1 VHRPSWQGHKVEF
14 AGRERFIRLALAAH
28 VPTIPVVSIG
38 GQETALVL
46 TRGGRLPRTLG
57 LDRRFRLKV
66 LPVSLALT
74 WGLDIGD
81 FFGHLALPAK
91 ITIQVLEPIDLDERF
106 GPDLDV
112 DVIYE
117 SVTGLMLRTLGEL
130 AAQRRFP
137 IIG

>member
-1 VHRPSWQGHKVEF
+1 MNSP
-14 AGRERFIRLALAAH
+14 AATGSSDWRS
-28 VPTIPVVSIG
+28 P
-38 GQETALVL
+38 
-46 TRGGRLPRTLG
+46 LP
-57 LDRRFRLKV
+57 
-66 LPVSLALT
+66 

-106 GPDLDV
+106 GPDPDV
-112 DVIYE
+112 GAIYE
-117 SVTGLMLRTLGEL
+117 TVTGLMQHTLDEL